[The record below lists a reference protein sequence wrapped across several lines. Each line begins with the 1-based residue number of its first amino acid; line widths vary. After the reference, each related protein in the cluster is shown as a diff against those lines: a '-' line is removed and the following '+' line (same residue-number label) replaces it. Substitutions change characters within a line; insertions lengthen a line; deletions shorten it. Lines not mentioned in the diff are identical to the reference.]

1 MEYQEYIRTELLVLI
16 PVLYIV
22 GIGLKRSKIPN
33 KFIPLTLGCISI
45 VLSALWVFA
54 TEYLENG
61 QELLIA
67 LFTSI
72 TQGILIAGASVYLNQ
87 LIVQSKKEK

>member
-16 PVLYIV
+16 PVLYIL

-33 KFIPLTLGCISI
+33 KFIPLILGCIAI

-67 LFTSI
+67 LFTAI

>member
-16 PVLYIV
+16 PVLYIL